1 MRAGHMTSVLFLM
14 LISLSNSFL
23 PKSIAFQGLQ
33 NRSGRAGVH
42 GNLGLLR
49 RAVFSVLV
57 TVPMFV
63 LDHPTIGHLGRDAR
77 VGAHGEERSP
87 AGCEKGLLS
96 Q

>member
-1 MRAGHMTSVLFLM
+1 MTSVLFLM
-14 LISLSNSFL
+14 FVSLSNSFL
-23 PKSIAFQGLQ
+23 PKSIPFQGLQ

-63 LDHPTIGHLGRDAR
+63 LDHPTIGHLGRNAR
-77 VGAHGEERSP
+77 VGTHGKEGSP

-96 Q
+96 K